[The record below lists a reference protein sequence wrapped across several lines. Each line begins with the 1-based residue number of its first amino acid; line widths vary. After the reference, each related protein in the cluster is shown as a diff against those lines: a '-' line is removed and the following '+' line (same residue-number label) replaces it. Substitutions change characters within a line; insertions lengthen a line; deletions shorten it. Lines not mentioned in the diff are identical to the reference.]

1 MKKSF
6 AFLFFA
12 LVQCVT
18 LRAEDATRLEF
29 DFAQSDHGFV
39 AGFADYPQ
47 NGEPSLYQLTNSWQ
61 AGPANLG
68 EAPALFISG
77 VNRSDDLFMF
87 WKKRITKL
95 PPNTSLMLTME
106 LQLASKYA
114 AGMVGVG
121 GAPGEGVTVKVGAV
135 PFEPQAVVAPREGWL
150 RMNLDKGN
158 QSVGGT
164 NMSVIGNVAKPD
176 DGKGNYVL
184 LMRHQH
190 GQPLAVSTASDG
202 SLWLIF
208 GTDSGFE
215 GETALYYSRLT
226 VWINRADKPDLGL
239 EPDSVPGTLRLIWS
253 QGTLRS
259 GTTLAS
265 NWPAIPVTTRPY
277 LHDLGIA
284 GVLASVAAVALDKL
298 LSYRSASPNTLCQN
312 GKGMAKRTGAPFPPK
327 GWGDR
332 RDSNPRQPDSQSGA
346 LTRLSYGHQPARTI
360 CPHA

>member
-18 LRAEDATRLEF
+18 LRAEDATRLEV

-176 DGKGNYVL
+176 DGNGNYVL

-215 GETALYYSRLT
+215 GETALYYFDNVRLRR
-226 VWINRADKPDLGL
+226 ILPLFF
-239 EPDSVPGTLRLIWS
+239 
-253 QGTLRS
+253 Q
-259 GTTLAS
+259 
-265 NWPAIPVTTRPY
+265 PA
-277 LHDLGIA
+277 
-284 GVLASVAAVALDKL
+284 
-298 LSYRSASPNTLCQN
+298 
-312 GKGMAKRTGAPFPPK
+312 TG
-327 GWGDR
+327 R
-332 RDSNPRQPDSQSGA
+332 
-346 LTRLSYGHQPARTI
+346 ARTI
-360 CPHA
+360 DEVFGHQLSGLCWT